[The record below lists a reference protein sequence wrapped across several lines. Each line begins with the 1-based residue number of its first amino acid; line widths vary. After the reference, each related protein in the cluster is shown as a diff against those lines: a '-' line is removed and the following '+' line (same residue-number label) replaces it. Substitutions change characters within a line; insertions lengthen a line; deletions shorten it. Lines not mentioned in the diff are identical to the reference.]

1 MRVKVGVVMLLL
13 VGESRIPLG
22 KWESGDLG
30 EGRGEEST
38 LTPLYLRAWGGL
50 AYYLQAFV
58 YKFLQ
63 IFFTLKY
70 IHAMERTSI
79 SVHIFS
85 IQMMSTT

>member
-13 VGESRIPLG
+13 VGKVEYLL
-22 KWESGDLG
+22 ESGDLG

-38 LTPLYLRAWGGL
+38 LSLTPLYLRAWGGL
-50 AYYLQAFV
+50 AYYLQVFV

-70 IHAMERTSI
+70 IHEMERTSI

-85 IQMMSTT
+85 IQMMTTT